1 MPIAIGS
8 GMPIEFVEIKG
19 IKVAWSNVS
28 QNWGW
33 ISVDHNQPPSLRYTV
48 MAGPLAGRMPSR
60 DWMWV
65 SRSYMW
71 QYIQACHHMAQIED
85 KNEAWSFTPLL
96 DKAELHLVVDHH
108 GPHTIEW
115 NSAKKRWYD
124 VVTGKRVN
132 LKYCTLYTG
141 SRILC

>member
-1 MPIAIGS
+1 M
-8 GMPIEFVEIKG
+8 
-19 IKVAWSNVS
+19 
-28 QNWGW
+28 
-33 ISVDHNQPPSLRYTV
+33 QPEWR
-48 MAGPLAGRMPSR
+48 
-60 DWMWV
+60 
-65 SRSYMW
+65 
-71 QYIQACHHMAQIED
+71 YIQACHHMAQIED